1 MPFTL
6 VHPAAVL
13 PLLRTGLVPSALVA
27 GAVAP
32 DLPYYVRLTAI
43 HGNLNLTLTHGWSS
57 LLWLNPI
64 IGLALLAIFHALLKR
79 PLADLAP
86 PALACRIIGPV
97 AGFRWRS
104 PAAAALVVG
113 SVAVGATTHLGWDA
127 LGGVAGPGWSGPLT
141 AAGNLAGTVALGAW
155 FVCWWRTAPRTPGPA
170 PIRPTRRFRIAV
182 TSALVAVPVTAGAT
196 AALAAAPGIRLDLQE
211 SGGYDAAVQANLLA
225 REFAVTAVGAAGV
238 AVLGYAL
245 IRQGVR
251 ATRQRIGPTGQP
263 GGGEGTTTPLS

>member
-43 HGNLNLTLTHGWSS
+43 HGDLNLTLTHSWSS

-64 IGLALLAIFHALLKR
+64 IGLALLAIFHAVLKR

-86 PALACRIIGPV
+86 PALACRIAGPV

-127 LGGVAGPGWSGPLT
+127 LGGVAGPGWSGALT
-141 AAGNLAGTVALGAW
+141 AAGNLVGTMALGAW
-155 FVCWWRTAPRTPGPA
+155 FVCWWRSAPRAAVPVPTRPA
-170 PIRPTRRFRIAV
+170 RRFRVAV
-182 TSALVAVPVTAGAT
+182 TSALVAVPVAVGAA

-211 SGGYDAAVQANLLA
+211 SGGHGAAVQANVLA
-225 REFAVTAVGAAGV
+225 REFAVTAGGAAGV

-245 IRQGVR
+245 VRHGVR
-251 ATRQRIGPTGQP
+251 ETRHRAGPRRHPCGDD
-263 GGGEGTTTPLS
+263 GTTSPLS